1 VGNPVEGIAAIVRD
15 ELQATGKLSPGAEA
29 IALGPVLFALGQEA
43 KQEIVGAFADHP
55 HCSDEERETLIAEA
69 RKEVDRAAESATPNQ
84 AERIRAGQADDTRL
98 ALIVGLTG
106 ALYNAHRTLEFDK
119 HHMDDLAAALASQR
133 PVWEVQ
139 VEALEQAVADCPDMS
154 GFTRAWFRER
164 AAELRRSGALA
175 HSHAPDTG
183 MWAGC
188 QACTAG
194 GGG

>member
-1 VGNPVEGIAAIVRD
+1 MTPP
-15 ELQATGKLSPGAEA
+15 TS
-29 IALGPVLFALGQEA
+29 
-43 KQEIVGAFADHP
+43 
-55 HCSDEERETLIAEA
+55 SDEERETLIAEA
-69 RKEVDRAAESATPNQ
+69 ERYIRNWDGDYVQRGVDEVR
-84 AERIRAGQADDTRL
+84 R
-98 ALIVGLTG
+98 
-106 ALYNAHRTLEFDK
+106 
-119 HHMDDLAAALASQR
+119 LAAALKAQR
-133 PVWEVQ
+133 PVREAQ

>member
-1 VGNPVEGIAAIVRD
+1 MSAP
-15 ELQATGKLSPGAEA
+15 TS
-29 IALGPVLFALGQEA
+29 
-43 KQEIVGAFADHP
+43 
-55 HCSDEERETLIAEA
+55 SDEERETLIAEA
-69 RKEVDRAAESATPNQ
+69 REAESS
-84 AERIRAGQADDTRL
+84 IRAENEWVAETIGRL
-98 ALIVGLTG
+98 AD

-119 HHMDDLAAALASQR
+119 HHMDDLAAALAAQR

-139 VEALEQAVADCPDMS
+139 AEALEAAESEIS
-154 GFTRAWFRER
+154 GYYPEDLWRPPTDEQLRALHVFAESIGLGDGSPFHVHGIRHALRLVQER

>member
-1 VGNPVEGIAAIVRD
+1 M
-15 ELQATGKLSPGAEA
+15 TSP
-29 IALGPVLFALGQEA
+29 
-43 KQEIVGAFADHP
+43 
-55 HCSDEERETLIAEA
+55 DEERETLIAKA
-69 RKEVDRAAESATPNQ
+69 RSGWVTQYLDHSASAVPVAEFAT
-84 AERIRAGQADDTRL
+84 ELAD
-98 ALIVGLTG
+98 

-139 VEALEQAVADCPDMS
+139 AEALEQAVADCPDMS